1 MPAGREDDMNRDQDQ
16 LPKEDDKFKGVVRP
30 LQSRD
35 IPHLKPILETWLRFP
50 TITGELLTEEVRT
63 TLDEIEKSLT
73 HENNK
78 QFFVA
83 QSPDGNITGMMG
95 IQPPDLAMR
104 TFARTDHPAEIINA
118 YVHFDERQGKG
129 VGRALVSALEDESR
143 TQGFEELLLNS
154 GPRYKETGWPFW
166 KKTYGEPVGVL
177 KNHYGPGNDAPVW
190 RKSIINSK

>member
-1 MPAGREDDMNRDQDQ
+1 MDNHKEA
-16 LPKEDDKFKGVVRP
+16 LPRKEDKFSGYVRP
-30 LQSRD
+30 LQASD

-63 TLDEIEKSLT
+63 TLEEIEKSLR
-73 HENNK
+73 HENKK

-83 QSPDGNITGMMG
+83 QSPDGSVSGMMG

-104 TFARTDHPAEIINA
+104 TFARTTHPAEIINA

-129 VGRALVSALEDESR
+129 VGSALVSAVEDESR
-143 TQGFEELLLNS
+143 KQGFEELLLNS

-166 KKTYGEPVGVL
+166 KKTFGEPVGVL
-177 KNHYGPGNDAPVW
+177 KNHYGPTNDAPVW
-190 RKSIINSK
+190 RKVL